1 MRSLILILSILV
13 VFSSCVRKNKVP
25 TAQTVENTS
34 MHEVTVNEVVQTS
47 NYTYLKVDE
56 SGLEKWIAVTRME
69 AAAGDKLYYNDE
81 MEMKNF
87 ESKELNRT
95 FESVYFV
102 QDISKEPIVA
112 DAHDHHNH
120 ADHAG
125 KNEGSKADGISVS
138 PAAGSVS
145 IADLYAKRAD
155 FSGKT
160 IKMKGQVVKVNNEV
174 MGKNWIH
181 LQDGTGSTDD
191 FDLTVTSLEKVE
203 VGDVVT
209 FEGAITLKKDFGY
222 GYFYEV
228 IMEDAKLIK

>member
-1 MRSLILILSILV
+1 MKSVLFILAILV

-25 TAQTVENTS
+25 TAQNTETAANPS
-34 MHEVTVNEVVQTS
+34 QHEVKVEEVVQTS
-47 NYTYLKVDE
+47 NYTYLKVNE
-56 SGLEKWIAVTRME
+56 NGTENWIAVTRME
-69 AAAGDKLYYNDE
+69 AAPGETYFYNE
-81 MEMKNF
+81 GMEMKNF

-102 QDISKEPIVA
+102 QEISKEPIVA
-112 DAHDHHNH
+112 AIPVPEGH
-120 ADHAG
+120 G
-125 KNEGSKADGISVS
+125 KAQGGKTDGISVS
-138 PAAGSVS
+138 PADGSVS

-181 LQDGTGSTDD
+181 LQDGTGSADD
-191 FDLTVTSLEKVE
+191 FDLTVTSMETAE
-203 VGDVVT
+203 IGDIVT

-228 IMEDAKLIK
+228 IMEDAKLVK